1 MKNLQNTNNIANN
14 TALMLFALLALF
26 LIPDALLAS
35 TAGLPWE
42 GPLQQIKQSVSGPV
56 AGGIALLG
64 VIGAGSALIWG
75 GSEMGAFLKTIIGL
89 VLVIS
94 LIITANFLIDMFTGT
109 GAVITGVN
117 TLR

>member
-1 MKNLQNTNNIANN
+1 MMRKKEIGMTHIVF
-14 TALMLFALLALF
+14 MLLAMSFILV
-26 LIPDALLAS
+26 PDLMAG

-75 GSEMGAFLKTIIGL
+75 GAEMGGFLKSIIGL

-94 LIITANFLIDMFTGT
+94 LIITANFLIDMFTGSGAIVT
-109 GAVITGVN
+109 GII
-117 TLR
+117 LP